1 MLDGN
6 PWFVAADVCD
16 CLDLKPAPS
25 NGSYQN
31 HYRRLPAEDLALET
45 LPQSNGRSIR
55 MKLLSE
61 PGLYKLVMRS
71 DKQEAK
77 AFQDW
82 VTREVL
88 PSIRKNGGYIAGQE
102 KVATGEMS
110 PEEFGTGQAIE
121 ISR

>member
-6 PWFVAADVCD
+6 PWFVAADIYKAIH
-16 CLDLKPAPS
+16 LPL
-25 NGSYQN
+25 GSQGY
-31 HYRRLPAEDLALET
+31 HMSRMAEDEKGYEKIATPGAEQRL
-45 LPQSNGRSIR
+45 RIV
-55 MKLLSE
+55 SE
-61 PGLYKLVMRS
+61 SGLYKLVMRS
-71 DKQEAK
+71 DKPEAK

-110 PEEFGTGQAIE
+110 
-121 ISR
+121 SRQFETLIRVKF